1 MSHLTVQANKAM
13 TGQRGSLYSAEMKQH
28 HGSRPSYGPVL
39 EALRAN
45 LDPIVGEVALDVSRA
60 DEDPGAVSAAARW
73 AVEWTIRALLA
84 AEELTPDELARLR
97 RAGARAAREGEP
109 LQRLLDRYLTSGWV
123 LWAAATRPPSGDP
136 AALAALGTALLKA
149 GDSAAGALAEGYGQ
163 AEREIAARTGAAR
176 REFLDELLELA
187 PDDPAAAARITR
199 RAAHFGLA
207 PGDRYRVLVAGIG
220 RELEDEAPEVLRVT
234 LALDRPSRSGRDGA
248 ASPPIV
254 ATTRGRLVLL
264 ARASWPGVGALDA
277 ILDDLVG
284 PEGWLAVEA
293 PLAAGLI
300 RVAPAFGAA
309 LGALLVA
316 ERLGLHGH
324 RAADDLL
331 LERAL
336 LADERM
342 LRAAVDRELGPILGA
357 PRNGEELLR
366 TIVAYVA
373 ARQNLRGT
381 SRTLGVSVRTVSYRL
396 ARVEE
401 LLGRP
406 LAGEEVLRL
415 TAALFARRLLG
426 ADVAPRSGGQTR
438 GPRGPAGWSVGQV
451 PGPSGALCS
460 IAAARVPAAMRP
472 HAIRDGRRLWA
483 TVMRPDS
490 PGDA

>member
-1 MSHLTVQANKAM
+1 M
-13 TGQRGSLYSAEMKQH
+13 GQY
-28 HGSRPSYGPVL
+28 HGSRPSYGVVL
-39 EALRAN
+39 EALRED
-45 LDPIVGEVALDVSRA
+45 LDPIVDEVVRDVSRA
-60 DEDPGAVSAAARW
+60 DEDLGAVSAAARR
-73 AVEWTIRALLA
+73 AVEWTIRALLK

-97 RAGARAAREGEP
+97 LAGSRAAREGEP

-123 LWAAATRPPSGDP
+123 LWAAATRLPTGDS

-187 PDDPAAAARITR
+187 PDDLTTGARITR

-234 LALDRPSRSGRDGA
+234 LALDRPGRSGRDGA

-277 ILDDLVG
+277 VLDDLAG
-284 PEGWLAVEA
+284 PESWLAVEA
-293 PLAAGLI
+293 PLAAGLA

-309 LGALLVA
+309 FGALLVA
-316 ERLGLHGH
+316 ERLGLRGH
-324 RAADDLL
+324 RTADDLL

-336 LADERM
+336 LADEGL
-342 LRAAVDRELGPILGA
+342 LRAAIDRELGPILDA

-366 TIVAYVA
+366 TVAAYVA
-373 ARQNLRGT
+373 ARQNLSGAARA
-381 SRTLGVSVRTVSYRL
+381 LGVGIRTVSYRL
-396 ARVEE
+396 ARIEE

-406 LAGEEVLRL
+406 LAGEEVLRVA
-415 TAALFARRLLG
+415 TALFARRLLD
-426 ADVAPRSGGQTR
+426 ADASPR
-438 GPRGPAGWSVGQV
+438 P
-451 PGPSGALCS
+451 
-460 IAAARVPAAMRP
+460 
-472 HAIRDGRRLWA
+472 DGRER
-483 TVMRPDS
+483 
-490 PGDA
+490 G

>member
-1 MSHLTVQANKAM
+1 M
-13 TGQRGSLYSAEMKQH
+13 TQY
-28 HGSRPSYGPVL
+28 HGFKPSYGAVL
-39 EALRAN
+39 EVLRAN
-45 LDPIVGEVALDVSRA
+45 LDPIVGEVARDVSRA
-60 DEDPGAVSAAARW
+60 DEDLEAASPAARR

-84 AEELTPDELARLR
+84 AEELTPDELTRLR
-97 RAGARAAREGEP
+97 LAGSRAAREGEP
-109 LQRLLDRYLTSGWV
+109 LQRILDRYLTSGWV
-123 LWAAATRPPSGDP
+123 LWAAATRLPTRDA

-149 GDSAAGALAEGYGQ
+149 GDAAAGALAEGYGQ

-187 PDDPAAAARITR
+187 PDDLAAVARITR

-234 LALDRPSRSGRDGA
+234 LALDRPGRSGRDGA

-264 ARASWPGVGALDA
+264 ARASWPGIGALDA
-277 ILDDLVG
+277 ILDDLAG

-293 PLAAGLI
+293 PLAAGLV

-316 ERLGLHGH
+316 ERLGLSGH

-336 LADERM
+336 LADEPI
-342 LRAAVDRELGPILGA
+342 LRAAVDREIGPILDA
-357 PRNGEELLR
+357 PRNGEELIR
-366 TIVAYVA
+366 TIAAFIA
-373 ARQNLRGT
+373 ARQSLRGT
-381 SRTLGVSVRTVSYRL
+381 SRVLGVSVRTVSYRL

-406 LAGEEVLRL
+406 VAGEEMLRL
-415 TAALFARRLLG
+415 TASLFARRLLG
-426 ADVAPRSGGQTR
+426 ADASPRSGGQKGGGRTLVTPEALTR
-438 GPRGPAGWSVGQV
+438 RARG
-451 PGPSGALCS
+451 
-460 IAAARVPAAMRP
+460 
-472 HAIRDGRRLWA
+472 
-483 TVMRPDS
+483 
-490 PGDA
+490 

>member
-1 MSHLTVQANKAM
+1 
-13 TGQRGSLYSAEMKQH
+13 MKQIEPSYPASMTQH
-28 HGSRPSYGPVL
+28 HEFKPSYGTVL

-45 LDPIVGEVALDVSRA
+45 LDPIVGEVARDVSRA
-60 DEDPGAVSAAARW
+60 GEDLEAVSAAARR
-73 AVEWTIRALLA
+73 AVEWTIGALMK

-97 RAGARAAREGEP
+97 LAGARAAREGEL
-109 LQRLLDRYLTSGWV
+109 LQRILDRYLTSGWV
-123 LWAAATRPPSGDP
+123 LWAAATRPPTGDS

-149 GDSAAGALAEGYGQ
+149 GDAAAGALAEGYGQ

-187 PDDPAAAARITR
+187 PDDPAAAARIAR

-207 PGDRYRVLVAGIG
+207 PDDRYRVLVAGID
-220 RELEDEAPEVLRVT
+220 RVLEDEAPEVLRLT
-234 LALDRPSRSGRDGA
+234 LALNRPGRSGRDGA

-254 ATTRGRLVLL
+254 ATMRGRLVLL
-264 ARASWPGVGALDA
+264 ARANWPGIRTLDA
-277 ILDDLVG
+277 VLDDLAG

-293 PLAAGLI
+293 PLAAGLV

-309 LGALLVA
+309 FGALLVA
-316 ERLGLHGH
+316 ERLGFRGH

-336 LADERM
+336 LADERI
-342 LRAAVDRELGPILGA
+342 LRAAVDRELGPILDA

-366 TIVAYVA
+366 TIAAYVA

-381 SRTLGVSVRTVSYRL
+381 SRVLGISVRTVSYRL

-406 LAGEEVLRL
+406 VAGEEMLRL
-415 TAALFARRLLG
+415 AASLFARRLLDAG
-426 ADVAPRSGGQTR
+426 ALPRPGGQVEDEHR
-438 GPRGPAGWSVGQV
+438 SPR
-451 PGPSGALCS
+451 
-460 IAAARVPAAMRP
+460 
-472 HAIRDGRRLWA
+472 RR
-483 TVMRPDS
+483 
-490 PGDA
+490 